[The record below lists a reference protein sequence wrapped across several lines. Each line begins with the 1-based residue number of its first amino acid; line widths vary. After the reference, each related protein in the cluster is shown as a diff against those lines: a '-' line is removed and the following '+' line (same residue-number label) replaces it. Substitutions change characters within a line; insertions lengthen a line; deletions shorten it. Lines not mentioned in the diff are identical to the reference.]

1 MLASG
6 SWMKGVGEIQAL
18 TSASLL
24 DEQQLLRCNQYH
36 HHQHHHHHHHLLLE
50 YLHLGSAAGFEESDD
65 RITTLEPRSTMQ
77 GGGGCTCLTV
87 FKSAVSAGGMS
98 SGCCLPTAA
107 FFTFFPLLPAAGNS
121 GLCATAGATLHGDK
135 SVGFLNPA
143 DCTSRP

>member
-1 MLASG
+1 MFASG
-6 SWMKGVGEIQAL
+6 SWMKGVGEIPAL

-36 HHQHHHHHHHLLLE
+36 HQHQQQQHHHLLLE
-50 YLHLGSAAGFEESDD
+50 YLHLGSAAGFEESDV
-65 RITTLEPRSTMQ
+65 RITPLEPPP
-77 GGGGCTCLTV
+77 TCLTV

-121 GLCATAGATLHGDK
+121 GRLSATAGATLHGDK